1 LSFFLVYNLVIRNIA
16 IKKNNMKKLIP
27 IIIILCSTLVLK
39 AQQSFETVMNK
50 TYVLLSIAQERDQQ
64 AAERL
69 DETKSKRLRVEE
81 DLIDMRERNGKNV
94 LQKKELEKLDK
105 QAKSLRSQEKEVAKM
120 RQESANFLSD
130 VTDIIKASEKNR
142 AIFIAAYEKKNGKIP
157 DVKNIDNQ
165 VITSTI
171 VTPEPVTTDKIAQLE
186 HAASIPQNNNPN
198 VVTSKADN
206 SKNKKDK
213 KGKAKKDER
222 NEINRNSSESFSI
235 ESEESALAKYVLYD
249 SKLDVS
255 INPPAPDCRI
265 PFDGLDNFTGKR
277 KKETAPIIL
286 FRHTEDFMR
295 PTLKEKDYITCEAWM
310 SRVQGGFYFLNL
322 TFTILTKEGQK
333 SFGFLDRNTP
343 IVFRFING
351 SNVILQNAKTDI
363 GLFDT
368 EKGVSIYK
376 AQIQMGSTEAKAL
389 GSAELDALRVTW
401 SAGYED
407 YEIYDMDA
415 LMNLFKCLEKEN
427 K

>member
-1 LSFFLVYNLVIRNIA
+1 
-16 IKKNNMKKLIP
+16 MKKLIP
-27 IIIILCSTLVLK
+27 IIIILCSTWILK

-81 DLIDMRERNGKNV
+81 DLMDMRERNGKNV
-94 LQKKELEKLDK
+94 LQKKEVEKLEK

-130 VTDIIKASEKNR
+130 VTDIIKATEKNR
-142 AIFIAAYEKKNGKIP
+142 ANFIAVYEKKNGKIP
-157 DVKNIDNQ
+157 DVKSIDNQ
-165 VITSTI
+165 VVTST
-171 VTPEPVTTDKIAQLE
+171 TDSPEPAITDKIAQLE
-186 HAASIPQNNNPN
+186 HAASIPQDNSPN

-213 KGKAKKDER
+213 KGKNKKDER
-222 NEINRNSSESFSI
+222 SEVNRNSSESI
-235 ESEESALAKYVLYD
+235 TLENEESAIAKYVVYD
-249 SKLDVS
+249 SKLDVN
-255 INPPAPDCRI
+255 INPPVPDCRI
-265 PFDGLDNFTGKR
+265 PFDGMDNFTGKR

-295 PTLKEKDYITCEAWM
+295 PQLKEKDYITCEAWM

-351 SNVILQNAKTDI
+351 TNVILQNAKTDI
-363 GLFDT
+363 GNFDT
-368 EKGVSIYK
+368 EKGISVYK

>member
-1 LSFFLVYNLVIRNIA
+1 
-16 IKKNNMKKLIP
+16 MKKLIP
-27 IIIILCSTLVLK
+27 IIIILCSTWILK

-81 DLIDMRERNGKNV
+81 DLMDMRERNGKNV
-94 LQKKELEKLDK
+94 LQKKEVEKLEK

-120 RQESANFLSD
+120 RQESATFLSD

-142 AIFIAAYEKKNGKIP
+142 ANFIAAYEKKNGKIP
-157 DVKNIDNQ
+157 DVKNVDNQ
-165 VITSTI
+165 VVTSTH
-171 VTPEPVTTDKIAQLE
+171 VAPEPSNTDKIAQLE
-186 HAASIPQNNNPN
+186 HAASMPQNDNP

-206 SKNKKDK
+206 SDNKKNKKDK
-213 KGKAKKDER
+213 KGKNKKDDR
-222 NEINRNSSESFSI
+222 SEINRNSSESLSV
-235 ESEESALAKYVLYD
+235 ESEESAAAKYAVYD
-249 SKLDVS
+249 AKLDVG
-255 INPPAPDCRI
+255 INPPAPECRI
-265 PFDGLDNFTGKR
+265 PFDGMDNFTGKR
-277 KKETAPIIL
+277 KKETAPIVL

-295 PTLKEKDYITCEAWM
+295 PQLKEKDYITCEAWM

-368 EKGVSIYK
+368 EKGISIYK

-415 LMNLFKCLEKEN
+415 LMNLFKCLEKEA

>member
-1 LSFFLVYNLVIRNIA
+1 
-16 IKKNNMKKLIP
+16 MKKLIP
-27 IIIILCSTLVLK
+27 ILILLFSTLVLD
-39 AQQSFETVMNK
+39 AQSFETVMNK
-50 TYVLLSIAQERDQQ
+50 TYVLLTIAQERDQQ

-69 DETKSKRLRVEE
+69 DETKSRRIRVEE
-81 DLIDMRERNGKNV
+81 DLIDMKERSGKNI
-94 LQKKELEKLDK
+94 LQKKEVEKLEK
-105 QAKSLRSQEKEVAKM
+105 QAKSLRSQEKEMAKM

-130 VTDIIKASEKNR
+130 VTDIIKATEKNR
-142 AIFIAAYEKKNGKIP
+142 AKFIADYEKESGRIP
-157 DVKNIDNQ
+157 DVKNLENQ
-165 VITSTI
+165 AVTSNQI
-171 VTPEPVTTDKIAQLE
+171 TPEPATTDKIAQLE
-186 HAASIPQNNNPN
+186 HAASMPHNQDEFSIDNNPN
-198 VVTSKADN
+198 IVTPKADN

-213 KGKAKKDER
+213 KGKDKKVKG
-222 NEINRNSSESFSI
+222 EININPKESISL
-235 ESEESALAKYVLYD
+235 ENEETSAAKYVVYD
-249 SKLDVS
+249 SKLDVNV
-255 INPPAPDCRI
+255 NPPAPECKI
-265 PFDGLDNFTGKR
+265 PFDGMDNFTGKR

-343 IVFRFING
+343 FVFRFING

-363 GLFDT
+363 GNFDT
-368 EKGVSIYK
+368 EKGISVYK
-376 AQIQMGSTEAKAL
+376 AQIQMGATEAKAL

>member
-1 LSFFLVYNLVIRNIA
+1 
-16 IKKNNMKKLIP
+16 MKKLIP

-94 LQKKELEKLDK
+94 LQKKEVEKLDK
-105 QAKSLRSQEKEVAKM
+105 QAKSLRSQEKEVAKL

-142 AIFIAAYEKKNGKIP
+142 AAFIAAYEKKNGKIP
-157 DVKNIDNQ
+157 DLKNTDNQ

-171 VTPEPVTTDKIAQLE
+171 VTQEPATTDKIAQLE
-186 HAASIPQNNNPN
+186 YAASIPQDNNPN

-206 SKNKKDK
+206 SKKTKDK

-222 NEINRNSSESFSI
+222 TEINRNSSESLSFD
-235 ESEESALAKYVLYD
+235 SEESTAAKYVVYD

-368 EKGVSIYK
+368 EKGVSVYK

>member
-1 LSFFLVYNLVIRNIA
+1 
-16 IKKNNMKKLIP
+16 MKKLIP

-69 DETKSKRLRVEE
+69 DETKSKRLRIEE
-81 DLIDMRERNGKNV
+81 DLMDMKERSGKNI
-94 LQKKELEKLDK
+94 LQKKEVEKLEK

-130 VTDIIKASEKNR
+130 VTDIIKANEKNR
-142 AIFIAAYEKKNGKIP
+142 ASFIAAYEKRNGKIP
-157 DVKNIDNQ
+157 DVKNFDNQ
-165 VITSTI
+165 VITSNV
-171 VTPEPVTTDKIAQLE
+171 VTPEPATTDKIAQLE
-186 HAASIPQNNNPN
+186 HAASIPQDNSPN

-213 KGKAKKDER
+213 KGKSKKDER
-222 NEINRNSSESFSI
+222 IEINRNSSENMSI
-235 ESEESALAKYVLYD
+235 EIEESSAAKYVVYD
-249 SKLDVS
+249 SKLDVG

-265 PFDGLDNFTGKR
+265 PFDGMDSFTGKR
-277 KKETAPIIL
+277 KKETAPIVL

-295 PTLKEKDYITCEAWM
+295 PQLKDKDYITCEAWM

-363 GLFDT
+363 GNFDT
-368 EKGVSIYK
+368 EKGISVYK

>member
-1 LSFFLVYNLVIRNIA
+1 
-16 IKKNNMKKLIP
+16 MKKLIP
-27 IIIILCSTLVLK
+27 IIIILCSTLILK
-39 AQQSFETVMNK
+39 AQQPFETVMNK

-69 DETKSKRLRVEE
+69 DETKSKRLRIEE
-81 DLIDMRERNGKNV
+81 DLMDMKERSGKNV
-94 LQKKELEKLDK
+94 LQKKEVEKLEKE
-105 QAKSLRSQEKEVAKM
+105 AKSLRSQEKEVTKL
-120 RQESANFLSD
+120 RQESAKFLSD
-130 VTDIIKASEKNR
+130 VTDIIKDSEKNR
-142 AIFIAAYEKKNGKIP
+142 ANFIAAYEKKNNKIP
-157 DVKNIDNQ
+157 DVKSIDNQ
-165 VITSTI
+165 VITSAH
-171 VTPEPVTTDKIAQLE
+171 VTPEPTTTDKIAQLE
-186 HAASIPQNNNPN
+186 HAASTPIEDGFPTGNRPN

-206 SKNKKDK
+206 SNTNKEKKGKNKKDN
-213 KGKAKKDER
+213 R
-222 NEINRNSSESFSI
+222 NEINRNTSENISL
-235 ESEESALAKYVLYD
+235 ESDESTAAKYIAYD
-249 SKLDVS
+249 SKLDVN
-255 INPPAPDCRI
+255 INPPSPDCRI
-265 PFDGLDNFTGKR
+265 PFDGMDSFTGKR

-310 SRVQGGFYFLNL
+310 SRVQGGFYFINL

-343 IVFRFING
+343 IIFRFING
-351 SNVILQNAKTDI
+351 SNVVLQNAKTDI
-363 GLFDT
+363 GSFDT
-368 EKGVSIYK
+368 EKGISVYK

>member
-1 LSFFLVYNLVIRNIA
+1 
-16 IKKNNMKKLIP
+16 MKKLIS
-27 IIIILCSTLVLK
+27 IIILILSTLVLK
-39 AQQSFETVMNK
+39 AQSFETVMNK
-50 TYVLLSIAQERDQQ
+50 TYVLLTIAQERDQQ

-69 DETKSKRLRVEE
+69 DETKSKRIRVEE
-81 DLIDMRERNGKNV
+81 DLMDMKERSGKNV
-94 LQKKELEKLDK
+94 LQKKEVEKLEK
-105 QAKSLRSQEKEVAKM
+105 QVKSLKSQEKEIAKM
-120 RQESANFLSD
+120 RQESADFLSD
-130 VTDIIKASEKNR
+130 VTDIIKDSEKNR
-142 AIFIAAYEKKNGKIP
+142 ARFIADYEKRNGKIP
-157 DVKNIDNQ
+157 DVKTVDTQ
-165 VITSTI
+165 TVTSTPNI
-171 VTPEPVTTDKIAQLE
+171 PEPATTDKIAQLE
-186 HAASIPQNNNPN
+186 HAASIPQNQDGFSIDNNPN
-198 VVTSKADN
+198 VVNSKADN

-213 KGKAKKDER
+213 KGKDKKDKKGKV
-222 NEINRNSSESFSI
+222 EINSNPTENFVL
-235 ESEESALAKYVLYD
+235 ENEESTAKYVLYD
-249 SKLDVS
+249 VKSDVNL
-255 INPPAPDCRI
+255 NPPAPDCRI

-343 IVFRFING
+343 FIFRFING

-363 GLFDT
+363 GNFDT
-368 EKGVSIYK
+368 EKGISVYK

>member
-1 LSFFLVYNLVIRNIA
+1 
-16 IKKNNMKKLIP
+16 MKKLIS

-39 AQQSFETVMNK
+39 AQHSFETVMNK

-69 DETKSKRLRVEE
+69 DETKSKRLRIEE
-81 DLIDMRERNGKNV
+81 DLMDMRERNGKNI
-94 LQKKELEKLDK
+94 LQKKEVEKLEK

-120 RQESANFLSD
+120 RQESATFLSD

-142 AIFIAAYEKKNGKIP
+142 ANFITTYEKKNGKIP
-157 DVKNIDNQ
+157 DVKNPDNQ
-165 VITSTI
+165 VVTSSQ
-171 VTPEPVTTDKIAQLE
+171 VTPEPNNTDKIAQLE
-186 HAASIPQNNNPN
+186 HAASTPTEDGFSIDNRPN

-206 SKNKKDK
+206 SKSKKDK
-213 KGKAKKDER
+213 KGKNKKDER
-222 NEINRNSSESFSI
+222 TEINRNSSESI
-235 ESEESALAKYVLYD
+235 NLESEESAAAKYAVYD

-277 KKETAPIIL
+277 KKETAPIVL

-368 EKGVSIYK
+368 EKGISVYK